1 MEIHILH
8 AIEIKLSIIII
19 PWSWRNYHL
28 FIGNIC
34 QLDKHFLTCF
44 FIDDDG
50 FNPKGSMVED
60 SGSMGLDKVARIY
73 GWTLQIDDMK
83 QLWQAG
89 IQVGNGN
96 EIEAL
101 CGAKKDIIEAIK

>member
-1 MEIHILH
+1 MSLQYSNNFTIDECSILF
-8 AIEIKLSIIII
+8 IQGNLT
-19 PWSWRNYHL
+19 WSWRNYHL

-73 GWTLQIDDMK
+73 GWTL
-83 QLWQAG
+83 
-89 IQVGNGN
+89 
-96 EIEAL
+96 
-101 CGAKKDIIEAIK
+101 